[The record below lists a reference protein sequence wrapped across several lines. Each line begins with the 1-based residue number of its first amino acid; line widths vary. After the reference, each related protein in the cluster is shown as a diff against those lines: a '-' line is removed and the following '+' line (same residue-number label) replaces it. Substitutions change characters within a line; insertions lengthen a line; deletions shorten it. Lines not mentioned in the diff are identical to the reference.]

1 MNFYQE
7 PFFFFFGPL
16 TQILCVLVLII
27 LYSTQLLTTVLL

>member
-16 TQILCVLVLII
+16 TQILCVLVL
-27 LYSTQLLTTVLL
+27 YSTQLLTTVLL